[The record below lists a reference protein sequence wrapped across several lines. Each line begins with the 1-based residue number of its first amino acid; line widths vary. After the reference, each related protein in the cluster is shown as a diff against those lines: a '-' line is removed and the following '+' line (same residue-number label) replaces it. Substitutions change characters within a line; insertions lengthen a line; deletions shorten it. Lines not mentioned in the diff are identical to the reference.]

1 MEMNQAEQE
10 ILVLEKERLEREKR
24 EKREKEEFEKI

>member
-1 MEMNQAEQE
+1 MNQAEQE